1 MVRWQLCSLV
11 IPQRICTVELNSGN
25 RLSIH
30 MSNRRFGHKM
40 KVSSELRAVYQLI
53 RKYPGVSNKGI
64 VEMTNKD
71 ERIPRSL
78 SGEEGVNLILK
89 KLRTEVSLGK
99 APPVVERSIIVH
111 DRVRGAGLG
120 DAFRYLV
127 RSVER
132 GDYFGLREIQKELG
146 RNSNSFQK
154 KFNNRIPALA
164 KEIPEVNEIYQAWL
178 RLRYENNPI
187 VAMHVEEW

>member
-1 MVRWQLCSLV
+1 MG
-11 IPQRICTVELNSGN
+11 LNN
-25 RLSIH
+25 RYHLSIY
-30 MSNRRFGHKM
+30 MPNRRFGHKM
-40 KVSSELRAVYQLI
+40 KISSELRAVYQLI

-71 ERIPRSL
+71 ERIPDFL
-78 SGEEGVNLILK
+78 SDEEGVNRILK
-89 KLRTEVSLGK
+89 KLRTEAALGNVPS
-99 APPVVERSIIVH
+99 AVERSLMVH
-111 DRVRGAGLG
+111 DRIRGAGLG

-154 KFNNRIPALA
+154 KFNNRIPILA
-164 KEIPEVNEIYQAWL
+164 GEIPEIDEIYQAWL